1 MAMKFTLSFP
11 NLAKIHIF
19 IPKKTIF
26 LTASLIVMLIFL
38 VPVLRR
44 TKYFCPLKY
53 KVGPANPVCRF
64 STLALKE
71 YKTQAKLLSLE
82 LEDDFT
88 LCQKQKKHEEQDC
101 WKTF

>member
-1 MAMKFTLSFP
+1 MQMQ
-11 NLAKIHIF
+11 II
-19 IPKKTIF
+19 
-26 LTASLIVMLIFL
+26 L
-38 VPVLRR
+38 VSVLGR

-53 KVGPANPVCRF
+53 KVEPVNPVCRF
-64 STLALKE
+64 PTLALKE

-88 LCQKQKKHEEQDC
+88 LCQKQKKYEEQDC

>member
-1 MAMKFTLSFP
+1 MQMQ
-11 NLAKIHIF
+11 II
-19 IPKKTIF
+19 
-26 LTASLIVMLIFL
+26 L
-38 VPVLRR
+38 VSVLGR

-53 KVGPANPVCRF
+53 KVEPVNPVCRF